1 MQTEDGGN
9 KGRRRRSGR
18 ASGKGQSRVRT
29 WWKKPVSFTGVSAR
43 IVMSMLAGLQILSF
57 LSVVA
62 NPAKVWILAI
72 FGLLFLP
79 LFVINLLLFLW
90 TLKRRS
96 RSFIIPLAALLPSV
110 FFIGGYFQMPS
121 SGRPVEP
128 VEGDETVK
136 VVSYNVGR
144 FLQAHGRDF
153 PEGRR
158 ACADSISRFLMGQD
172 ADIICLQE
180 FYTTDI
186 GRVRQYLSGW
196 LKGYRAEYYFYRS
209 RYGYYGNVTFSRM
222 RARDKGVIH
231 FDNSANLAIYTDYKA
246 GRESF
251 RVYNCHFESYNIS
264 MTGLLRS
271 IRRRDGGML
280 RETETKVRRGLAQR
294 PRQVS
299 QVLNH
304 IAGSPVAAFVCG
316 DFNDTPMSYT
326 YYRLSKGRGDT
337 FRKAGEWFGATFSFL
352 WPLLRIDYV
361 LYPDNFRA
369 LSHRTPH
376 KPYSDHYPVVTEI
389 SLAVPEDGND

>member
-90 TLKRRS
+90 ALKRRS

-246 GRESF
+246 GGESF

-294 PRQVS
+294 PRQVN

>member
-90 TLKRRS
+90 ALKRRS

-209 RYGYYGNVTFSRM
+209 RYGYYGNVTFSRL

-246 GRESF
+246 GGESF
-251 RVYNCHFESYNIS
+251 RVYNCHFESYHIS

>member
-1 MQTEDGGN
+1 MQTADGGN
-9 KGRRRRSGR
+9 KGRSRRGGRNSGR
-18 ASGKGQSRVRT
+18 GQSRVWT

-90 TLKRRS
+90 ALKRRS

-246 GRESF
+246 GGESF

>member
-1 MQTEDGGN
+1 MQTADGGN
-9 KGRRRRSGR
+9 KGRSRRGGRNSGR
-18 ASGKGQSRVRT
+18 GQSRVWT

-62 NPAKVWILAI
+62 TPAKVWILAI

-90 TLKRRS
+90 ALKRRS

-121 SGRPVEP
+121 SGRPVES

-246 GRESF
+246 GGESF

-294 PRQVS
+294 PRQVN

>member
-1 MQTEDGGN
+1 MQTADGGN
-9 KGRRRRSGR
+9 KGRSRRGGRNSGR
-18 ASGKGQSRVRT
+18 GQSRVWT

-90 TLKRRS
+90 ALKRRS

-121 SGRPVEP
+121 SGRPVES

-246 GRESF
+246 GGESF

-294 PRQVS
+294 PRQVN

>member
-1 MQTEDGGN
+1 MQTADGGN
-9 KGRRRRSGR
+9 KGRSRRGGRNSGR
-18 ASGKGQSRVRT
+18 GQSRVWT

-90 TLKRRS
+90 ALKRRS

-246 GRESF
+246 GGESF

-294 PRQVS
+294 PRQVN

>member
-90 TLKRRS
+90 ALKRRS

-209 RYGYYGNVTFSRM
+209 RYGYYGNVTFSRL

-246 GRESF
+246 GGESF

>member
-1 MQTEDGGN
+1 MVE
-9 KGRRRRSGR
+9 KACVVYRSL
-18 ASGKGQSRVRT
+18 GKNCDVDAGWSAD
-29 WWKKPVSFTGVSAR
+29 PVVPFRG
-43 IVMSMLAGLQILSF
+43 
-57 LSVVA
+57 
-62 NPAKVWILAI
+62 AI

-90 TLKRRS
+90 ALKRRS

-246 GRESF
+246 GGESF

>member
-9 KGRRRRSGR
+9 KGRSRRGGRNSGR
-18 ASGKGQSRVRT
+18 GQSRVWT

-62 NPAKVWILAI
+62 NPAKVWVLAI

-90 TLKRRS
+90 ALKRRS

-246 GRESF
+246 GGESF

-294 PRQVS
+294 PRQVN

>member
-1 MQTEDGGN
+1 MQTADGGN
-9 KGRRRRSGR
+9 KGRSRRGGRNSGR
-18 ASGKGQSRVRT
+18 GQSRVWT

-90 TLKRRS
+90 ALKRRS

>member
-90 TLKRRS
+90 ALKRRS

>member
-1 MQTEDGGN
+1 MQTEDGEN

-90 TLKRRS
+90 ALKRRS

-246 GRESF
+246 GGESF

-294 PRQVS
+294 PRQVN

>member
-90 TLKRRS
+90 ALKRRS

-246 GRESF
+246 GGESF